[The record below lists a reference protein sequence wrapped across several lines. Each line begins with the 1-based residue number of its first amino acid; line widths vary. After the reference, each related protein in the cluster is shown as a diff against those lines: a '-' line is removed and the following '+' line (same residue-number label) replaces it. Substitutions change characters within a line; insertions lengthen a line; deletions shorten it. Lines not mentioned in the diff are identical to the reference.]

1 MRHFLAL
8 FILLSCLVTFL
19 PGCEPKE
26 DLVQTSGSLT
36 IEQDTVLFDTVFTT
50 VGTVTKRLWVY
61 NRNSGAVKTDVSL
74 AGLAGATYSLI
85 INGDQATSASGVL
98 IRGNDSMQVLVK
110 AKLGPTGYAGAAK
123 DFLVRDELH
132 FRTNGNDQL
141 VRLIAYGQ
149 NAYFHRARIISGNV
163 TWPTDKPHVI
173 INKDTLIGTDLVPI
187 GVYVLRGSTLNIP
200 PGARIY
206 CHAGA
211 TLQVDG
217 TLLVGQGLN
226 PAPGTEVPDSSAA
239 RVLFRGDRLESF
251 YDDIPGQW
259 GGIVFAPTSSGN
271 RISYTEIKNATFGV
285 SIINVG
291 PDADYSSPPDVTLA
305 NTTIRNISGS
315 NPAYVGSVYPPGG
328 IVSLSGRV
336 VATNC
341 LLTNCG
347 EYAVLGVGQ
356 SNINLNF
363 CTVANYT
370 PSFNRKTSALTFDGT
385 KPDEAGVILPLT
397 VRISNSIIWGSIEDE
412 LYWEGFAN
420 PSFNYTININNSI
433 LRTKDYAD
441 NPSQFNT
448 RSDRPNQMGA
458 DADPKFKRTPLNSF
472 NRFDYRL
479 DTLSPASNKPFFSP
493 LERYDLVNKARD
505 LTMPDLGAYERV
517 NP

>member
-8 FILLSCLVTFL
+8 FILLSCLATFL

-26 DLVQTSGSLT
+26 DLVQTAGSLT

-74 AGLAGATYSLI
+74 AGLAGGTYSLI

-110 AKLGPTGYAGAAK
+110 AKLGPTGYTGAAK
-123 DFLVRDELH
+123 DFLVRDDLH

-173 INKDTLIGTDLVPI
+173 INKDTLIGNDLVPI
-187 GVYVLRGSTLNIP
+187 GVYVLSGSTLNIP

-226 PAPGTEVPDSSAA
+226 PPAGTEVPDSSASIV
-239 RVLFRGDRLESF
+239 RFRGDRLEKF

-259 GGIVFAPTSSGN
+259 AGIIFSPNSSGN
-271 RISYTEIKNATFGV
+271 RISYTEIKNANFGV
-285 SIINVG
+285 SILNYG
-291 PDADYSSPPDVTLA
+291 PDADYTTPPDVTLE

-315 NPAYVGSVYPPGG
+315 NPAYVSNNLPPGG

-336 VATNC
+336 TARNC
-341 LLTNCG
+341 LFTNCG

-356 SNINLNF
+356 SAINLNF

-370 PSFNRKTSALTFDGT
+370 PSFNRKSSSLTFDGS
-385 KPDEAGVILPLT
+385 KPDETGVILPLT
-397 VRISNSIIWGSIEDE
+397 VRVSNSIIWGSIEDE
-412 LYWEGFAN
+412 LYWEGFAD
-420 PSFNYTININNSI
+420 PRFNYTISINNSI

-441 NPSQFNT
+441 NPSQFNNSGNT
-448 RSDRPNQMGA
+448 NQTNV
-458 DADPKFKRTPLNSF
+458 ADPKFKRTPLNAF

-479 DTLSPASNKPFFSP
+479 DTLSPASNRPRFGAVVAT
-493 LERYDLVNKARD
+493 DLVNKTRD
-505 LTMPDLGAYERV
+505 LTLPDLGAYERV

>member
-1 MRHFLAL
+1 MRHLFAL

-26 DLVQTSGSLT
+26 EIVQTSGSL
-36 IEQDTVLFDTVFTT
+36 EMSVDTVLFDTVFTT

-110 AKLGPTGYAGAAK
+110 ARLGPTGYVGAAK

-149 NAYFHRARIISGNV
+149 NAYFHRARIYSGNV

-173 INKDTLIGTDLVPI
+173 INKDTLVDGNTLSI
-187 GVYVLRGSTLNIP
+187 GVYVLRGSTLTIP

-211 TLQVDG
+211 TMQVDG

-226 PAPGTEVPDSSAA
+226 PSGEVPDSSAA
-239 RVLFRGDRLESF
+239 RVRFRGDRLEPF

-259 GGIVFAPTSSGN
+259 GGIIFTSTSSGN
-271 RISYTEIKNATFGV
+271 RISYTEIKNSTFGV
-285 SIINVG
+285 SILNYG
-291 PDADYSSPPDVTLA
+291 PDADYTSPPDVRLE
-305 NTTIRNISGS
+305 NSTIRNISGS
-315 NPAYVGSVYPPGG
+315 NPAYLGSNLSPAGG
-328 IVSLSGRV
+328 IVSLSGQV
-336 VATNC
+336 TATNC

-356 SNINLNF
+356 SSIDLNF

-370 PSFNRKTSALTFDGT
+370 PAFNRKTSSLTFDCQ
-385 KPDEAGVILPLT
+385 KPDETGVRLPLV
-397 VRISNSIIWGSIEDE
+397 VRINNSIIWGSIEDE
-412 LYWEGFAN
+412 LYWEGFDD
-420 PSFNYTININNSI
+420 PSYPYTIGVHNSI
-433 LRTKDYAD
+433 LRTKEYAAATILND
-441 NPSQFNT
+441 AA
-448 RSDRPNQMGA
+448 RRNQISNEA
-458 DADPKFKRTPLNSF
+458 EFPKFKRTPFNAV
-472 NRFDYRL
+472 NRFSYQL
-479 DTLSPASNKPFFSP
+479 DTLSPASNRQAYLTPP
-493 LERYDLVNKARD
+493 PGDLVNKAR
-505 LTMPDLGAYERV
+505 LPLPDVGAYERE